1 MKQAQ
6 TDADEL
12 IAAYRLEQQE
22 AFDKAASVDGKKMH
36 PRNLLLL
43 FSLCIS
49 HSPLT
54 IHYHSHNRWIRQ

>member
-22 AFDKAASVDGKKMH
+22 AFDKAASANGKVAYH
-36 PRNLLLL
+36 RD
-43 FSLCIS
+43 SL
-49 HSPLT
+49 
-54 IHYHSHNRWIRQ
+54 Q